1 MAMTCEKVLAGL
13 TKAHD
18 GESQL
23 RTSEAAEDNNLIN
36 TVEERLANLREI
48 TAGSTEPVEPTP
60 SEPAEPTEPT
70 PDEPVEPSEPTEPGE
85 PTEPSEPA
93 EPVEPT
99 PSEPGSKDGQE
110 DKDLPPAFLRAAVH
124 RGWKEE
130 DATKFFEENPDAAIR
145 TFQNCYMD
153 VNNASREWAR
163 IGKAKQDAGS
173 VRIDASDAK
182 PSAGKVDVDKLAK
195 DYDLDDTVVEQLRE
209 QQKVI
214 DSMGQEPV
222 SVEPQRSTVADPNH
236 VLQLNNFFSSEFIRD
251 YDKFYGALEMGQN
264 WNDLSGGQY
273 DNRFRVLEQADLII
287 LGAEA
292 SGQVIDPLVALERA
306 HMVVSEPVREQ
317 VIRDGIKDTA
327 VKRRKSMTIRPSS
340 GTRSTKSVASD
351 ASSKVGSRSRE
362 ELTTAV
368 GEKLNNLFNS

>member
-1 MAMTCEKVLAGL
+1 MAVGNTGEHTEK
-13 TKAHD
+13 
-18 GESQL
+18 L
-23 RTSEAAEDNNLIN
+23 RDSNAETDPNMLNS
-36 TVEERLANLREI
+36 VEDRLANLREL
-48 TAGSTEPVEPTP
+48 TSDTVKQADDTEENAEPTP
-60 SEPAEPTEPT
+60 EEKEEDQAGEDDDSGVST
-70 PDEPVEPSEPTEPGE
+70 PDKDDDSD
-85 PTEPSEPA
+85 
-93 EPVEPT
+93 
-99 PSEPGSKDGQE
+99 KDGKDDKDGENDKDDQE

-182 PSAGKVDVDKLAK
+182 PNAGKVDVDKLAK
-195 DYDLDDTVVEQLRE
+195 DYDLDDAVVEQLRE

-214 DSMGQEPV
+214 DSMSQEPV
-222 SVEPQRSTVADPNH
+222 SVEPQRNAAADPNH
-236 VLQLNNFFSSEFIRD
+236 VLQLNNFFGSEFLRD

-292 SGQVIDPLVALERA
+292 SGQVIDPLIALERA

-327 VKRRKSMTIRPSS
+327 TKRRKSMTIRPSS

-351 ASSKVGSRSRE
+351 VSNKVGSRSRE